1 MLSASISSTLD
12 LMTASTPAI
21 PVPPSL
27 KAPRLADSTSSAGVN
42 SCTVHSTVFA
52 MPIRVTISENLVP
65 TLMSS
70 IAGTSP
76 LNPV

>member
-1 MLSASISSTLD
+1 M
-12 LMTASTPAI
+12 
-21 PVPPSL
+21 
-27 KAPRLADSTSSAGVN
+27 N